1 MMRADQVRA
10 KLGRR
15 PGTIGQLESL
25 AGIGA
30 DEKSRRE
37 FWVRQSTKA
46 KRVSGQAFPDGATVF
61 EHAKGACYK
70 LIAARVN
77 AGELSLI

>member
-15 PGTIGQLESL
+15 PGTIGQLEAL

-30 DEKSRRE
+30 DETSRRE
-37 FWVRQSTKA
+37 FWMRQEAEA
-46 KRVSGQAFPDGATVF
+46 KRVSGQACPDGAAVF
-61 EHAKGACYK
+61 EHAKGTCYK
-70 LIAARVN
+70 LIAARVS
-77 AGELSLI
+77 AGEMSLI